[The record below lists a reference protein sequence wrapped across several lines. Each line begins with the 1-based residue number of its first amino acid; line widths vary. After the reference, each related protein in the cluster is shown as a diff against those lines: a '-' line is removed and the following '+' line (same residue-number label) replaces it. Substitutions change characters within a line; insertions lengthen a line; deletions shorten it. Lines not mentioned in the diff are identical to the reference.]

1 MRFFT
6 PSTLLLAAA
15 LACGCASSHH
25 VGRAGKSM
33 AGETKDQTPIIT
45 PDDML
50 SGKVAYYNSVG
61 RFVVLTFPVGA
72 IPKQEQTLFLY
83 RGGLK
88 VAELLV
94 TGPQTDNNIVADLV
108 RGEAQTGDE
117 VRDR

>member
-1 MRFFT
+1 MRFC
-6 PSTLLLAAA
+6 PLPILVLAAA
-15 LACGCASSHH
+15 LASGCASSHH
-25 VGRAGKSM
+25 ADAVAKPT
-33 AGETKDQTPIIT
+33 AGETKAPTPIVT

-50 SGKVAYYNSVG
+50 SGKVSYYNSVG
-61 RFVVLTFPVGA
+61 RFVVLTFPVGVM
-72 IPKQEQTLFLY
+72 PKPEQTLFLY

-108 RGEAQTGDE
+108 SGEAQTGDE

>member
-6 PSTLLLAAA
+6 PPIVLLAAV
-15 LACGCASSHH
+15 LASGCASSHH
-25 VGRAGKSM
+25 GSPPVKSTAGS
-33 AGETKDQTPIIT
+33 TKAQSPIVI

-72 IPKQEQTLFLY
+72 MPKPEQTLFLY

-108 RGEAQTGDE
+108 TGEAQTGDE

>member
-1 MRFFT
+1 MRFLT
-6 PSTLLLAAA
+6 PLVFLLAASFA
-15 LACGCASSHH
+15 SGCASSHH
-25 VGRAGKSM
+25 GGK
-33 AGETKDQTPIIT
+33 ALKPATGGAKAPPPIVT

-50 SGKVAYYNSVG
+50 PGKVAYYNSVG
-61 RFVVLTFPVGA
+61 RFVVLTFPVGGM
-72 IPKQEQTLFLY
+72 PKPEQTLFLY

-108 RGEAQTGDE
+108 HGEAQTGDE